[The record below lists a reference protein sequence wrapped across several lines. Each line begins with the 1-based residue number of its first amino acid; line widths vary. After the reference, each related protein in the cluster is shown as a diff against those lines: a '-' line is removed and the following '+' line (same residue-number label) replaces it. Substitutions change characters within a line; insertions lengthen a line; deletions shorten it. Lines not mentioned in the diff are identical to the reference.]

1 MNVLIGNADA
11 HAKNIA
17 LVHGPGGSIAL
28 APAYDLM
35 STTFSPTV
43 STIAGMRINALRDI
57 DAVTPDDLVAEA
69 DAWGIP
75 TARAEE
81 RVRELI
87 AAVPAAIA
95 ATCDRIDAPESLV
108 AHLNGRARGLLA
120 RRAQR

>member
-1 MNVLIGNADA
+1 MLDLTTVNVLIGNTDA

-17 LVHGPGGSIAL
+17 LVHGLGGSIAL

-43 STIAGMRINALRDI
+43 STIAGMRINAVRDI

-75 TARAEE
+75 AARAEE

-87 AAVPAAIA
+87 AAAPAAIA
-95 ATCDRIDAPESLV
+95 AGV
-108 AHLNGRARGLLA
+108 
-120 RRAQR
+120 